1 MVRLRLTPNIGQPTK
16 NQCVKR
22 WFFVLAMAVCSPL
35 AAGADSIDA
44 VAKQFVEVGLQF
56 QNHDPLP
63 YIFLGPAEWRATAK
77 ANPQTLEETLA
88 DIRALRARLDA
99 LPATDDALEQR
110 RRRDLGE
117 RLLAVQTRG
126 EILNG
131 QPPASFDDETQKLF
145 GVQAPHY
152 SEAHFRELVAELDRL
167 IPGSEPLVERV
178 ASFRDR
184 FIIPRD
190 KLDRVI
196 GRAMQECRART
207 LEQFDLPAN
216 EAVKLNLTGDMP
228 WVGFTEYKG
237 DSHSIVHLNHD
248 VPVHIERA
256 IELGCHEGY
265 PGHHVHAS
273 LIQDRLINGRGW
285 VEYNYISLVGPLA
298 VVAEGAAS
306 FAMELAFTRQER
318 MQFERDVLLPLA
330 CLSDEGLETYY
341 HYVDLIEQLN
351 YARNEVAR
359 KYLFEDMPRQL
370 AIEWLMEF
378 GLETAGTAA
387 TRLNVIDAQRSYVV
401 TYNFGRTMIDNY
413 LKSKGK
419 IGTPESW
426 QHFYQILT
434 TPLSPRDL
442 LGEASKQ

>member
-1 MVRLRLTPNIGQPTK
+1 MVRLRLPPNIGQLAK
-16 NQCVKR
+16 NQRVKR
-22 WFFVLAMAVCSPL
+22 WFFALAAVVSSPL
-35 AAGADSIDA
+35 AFSADSIDA
-44 VAKQFVEVGLQF
+44 VAEQFVEVGLRF

-63 YIFLGPAEWRATAK
+63 YIYLGAEQRRQAAK
-77 ANPQTLEETLA
+77 ADPQPLAATLS
-88 DIRALRARLDA
+88 DIRALRQRLAA
-99 LPATDDALEQR
+99 LPATDDPLEQR
-110 RRRDLGE
+110 RRRDLAE

-131 QPPASFDDETQKLF
+131 QPPASFDEETQKLF

-167 IPGSEPLVERV
+167 IPGKAPLVERV

-207 LEQFDLPAN
+207 NQQFRLPSN

-237 DSHSIVHLNHD
+237 DSQSIVHLNHD

-273 LIQDRLINGRGW
+273 LIEDRLIKGRGW
-285 VEYNYISLVGPLA
+285 VEYKYISLVGPLA

-330 CLSDEGLETYY
+330 GLSGEGLETYY

-351 YARNEVAR
+351 YARNEAAR
-359 KYLFEDMPRQL
+359 KYLFEGMPRQE

-387 TRLNVIDAQRSYVV
+387 TRLNVIHAQRSYVV
-401 TYNFGRTMIDNY
+401 TYNFGRTMIANY
-413 LKSKGK
+413 LESKGQ

-442 LGEASKQ
+442 LPTTTE

>member
-1 MVRLRLTPNIGQPTK
+1 MVRLRLPPNIGQLAK
-16 NQCVKR
+16 NQRVKR
-22 WFFVLAMAVCSPL
+22 WFFVLAAVVCSPL
-35 AAGADSIDA
+35 TSSADSVDA
-44 VAKQFVEVGLQF
+44 VAEQFVEVGLRF

-63 YIFLGPAEWRATAK
+63 YIYLGPEQRRQAAK
-77 ANPQTLEETLA
+77 ADPQPLAATLS
-88 DIRALRARLDA
+88 DIRALRERLAA
-99 LPATDDALEQR
+99 LPATDDLLEQR
-110 RRRDLGE
+110 RRRDLAE
-117 RLLAVQTRG
+117 RLVAVQTRG

-131 QPPASFDDETQKLF
+131 QPPASFDEETQKLF

-152 SEAHFRELVAELDRL
+152 SEAHFRELVAKLDRL
-167 IPGSEPLVERV
+167 IPGKEPLVERV

-207 LEQFDLPAN
+207 SQQFSLPSN

-237 DSHSIVHLNHD
+237 DSQSIVHLNHD

-273 LIQDRLINGRGW
+273 LIEDRLIKGRGW

-330 CLSDEGLETYY
+330 GLSDEGLETYY

-351 YARNEVAR
+351 YARNEAAR
-359 KYLFEDMPRQL
+359 KYLFEGMPRQE

-387 TRLNVIDAQRSYVV
+387 TRLNVIHAQRSYVV
-401 TYNFGRTMIDNY
+401 TYNFGRTMIANY
-413 LKSKGK
+413 LKSKGQ

-426 QHFYQILT
+426 QHFHQILT

-442 LGEASKQ
+442 LPTTTE